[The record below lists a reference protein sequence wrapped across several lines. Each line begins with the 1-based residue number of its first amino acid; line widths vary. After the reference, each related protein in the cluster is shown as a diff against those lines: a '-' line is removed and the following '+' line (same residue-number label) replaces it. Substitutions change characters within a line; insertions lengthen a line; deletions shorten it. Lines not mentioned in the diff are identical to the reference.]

1 MPVKSTTTP
10 HATPSDEAR
19 AELAPTG
26 TLRLAFPQAS
36 ALYVTRDPAT
46 GELRGV
52 SMDLGAALAERL
64 GVPFEAKPYKAVREL
79 IADTG
84 KSAWD
89 VATIVMEDERRKT
102 FDYSRAY
109 LEADSTYLVPAGS
122 AIEKVADADKP
133 GVRIGVAENSAF
145 DLFLARFVKQA
156 TLVRFGGVGAAFDGL
171 ANNECDLVA
180 APRQVLATALPRFAG
195 ARILDDWFDKAFCG
209 VAVPKGR
216 QAAGL
221 AFVNAFLDEAIRSGF
236 IAGVIARAGMK
247 GAKVPAA

>member
-1 MPVKSTTTP
+1 MNTSATP
-10 HATPSDEAR
+10 HATPSDRAR
-19 AELAPTG
+19 AELAPSG

-36 ALYVTRDPAT
+36 ALYITRDPAT
-46 GELRGV
+46 GSLRGV

-84 KSAWD
+84 KGAWD

-122 AIEKVADADKP
+122 TIEKVADADKS
-133 GVRIGVAENSAF
+133 GIRIGVAENSAF
-145 DLFLARFVKQA
+145 DLFLTRFVKQA

-171 ANNECDLVA
+171 ADSACDLVA
-180 APRQVLATALPRFAG
+180 APRQVLATAQSRFAES
-195 ARILDDWFDKAFCG
+195 RILDDWFDKAFCG
-209 VAVPKGR
+209 VAVPKGQ

-221 AFVNAFLDEAIRSGF
+221 AFVNAFLDEAVRSGF
-236 IAGVIARAGMK
+236 IAGAIARAGMK
-247 GAKVPAA
+247 GAKVPEV